1 MPTTRETSVSR
12 ALDDLKPEKLV
23 SAADQITGSSLRSP
37 TISDMPDSLANANIP
52 YDKKYQIFSDF
63 ARNRSSLVREGKL
76 PASLNDVEISD
87 EQKHAIASDIAKN
100 TTTDGISKQ
109 QALLL
114 AMMHAHLKLEVAY
127 YDGAGEQSKQSF
139 TVALVAAALAF
150 LAFLGAI
157 LLLLLKGPA
166 SSNVATITGIGG
178 ALAALVSGVNF
189 YLYGMTSTQFA
200 AFHARLDR
208 IQRFSMAEIMC
219 ELLGTENATDESAR
233 DKALALVIT
242 NLASASLA
250 DNPTY
255 ITPLSPPSAPSA
267 QNGQSGQD
275 DNNQN
280 GQGGNNQNAKTGT
293 ASKKAG

>member
-1 MPTTRETSVSR
+1 MADARQNFKAK
-12 ALDDLKPEKLV
+12 ALDELKPENLL
-23 SAADQITGSSLRSP
+23 SAAAQIKQSGNSLRSTTLDLP
-37 TISDMPDSLANANIP
+37 NSLASAP
-52 YDKKYQIFSDF
+52 
-63 ARNRSSLVREGKL
+63 L
-76 PASLNDVEISD
+76 PDA
-87 EQKHAIASDIAKN
+87 QKHTIAADIAKKVSAK
-100 TTTDGISKQ
+100 GISND
-109 QALLL
+109 QALLM

-139 TVALVAAALAF
+139 TVALVAASLAF

-157 LLLLLKGPA
+157 LLLLLNGSA
-166 SSNVATITGIGG
+166 SSGVATITGIGG

-219 ELLGTENATDESAR
+219 ELLGTEKAIEESAK
-233 DKALALVIT
+233 DKALAAVIT

-267 QNGQSGQD
+267 QNGHD
-275 DNNQN
+275 
-280 GQGGNNQNAKTGT
+280 GQGGNSHGGQGGNGYSRQTGT
-293 ASKKAG
+293 DGKKEEQTSW